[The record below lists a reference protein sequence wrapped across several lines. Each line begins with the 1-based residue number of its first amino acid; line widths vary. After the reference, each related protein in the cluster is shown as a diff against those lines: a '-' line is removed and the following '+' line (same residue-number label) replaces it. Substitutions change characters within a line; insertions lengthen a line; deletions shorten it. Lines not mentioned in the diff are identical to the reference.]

1 MHNIFLMYI
10 PVGNPEAVAHYR
22 DTIQQKVSFDRIAPY
37 VSREAAGK
45 LRKLFG
51 NRPIAVWG
59 SRDTKGNR
67 PKFERMAEGDDL
79 LIVEGETIKLMGKVA
94 LKTIN
99 PALSRELW
107 KNINPSREEGW
118 DLIYFIANP
127 EQIEVPFVK
136 FCRLFGYETNYQLRG
151 FTAVADD
158 KVRAFYARYDD
169 LYSILLRIRA
179 GEAVLPKSP
188 SEIQER
194 PPEYVEVPDDELR
207 EVERSSVVS
216 PHVRMQCALARL
228 GIKSGAKVWIP
239 ASDQEKVRRACS
251 FSEFES
257 EFAAGLDLP
266 KSYIE
271 NIDVVW
277 KEEFRIDAAFEV
289 EHSTAV
295 YSGLLRFADLTI
307 LAPNTTYP
315 MFVVAPAERKNRVRE
330 QLLRPTFRRL
340 EFRKSVLFLPYSEVE
355 KVERFFEDR
364 QSGMSV
370 QIFRDC
376 AQPLL

>member
-22 DTIQQKVSFDRIAPY
+22 DTIQQKVAFDRIARY
-37 VSREAAGK
+37 ATRETAGR
-45 LRKLFG
+45 LRRIFG
-51 NRPIAVWG
+51 DRPIAVWG
-59 SRDTKGNR
+59 SRDTAGNR
-67 PKFERMAEGDDL
+67 PKFDRMAEGDDL
-79 LIVEGETIKLMGKVA
+79 LIVEGDTIKLMGKVA
-94 LKTIN
+94 LKTVN
-99 PALSRELW
+99 PDLSRELW

-127 EQIEVPFVK
+127 AQIDVPFK
-136 FCRLFGYETNYQLRG
+136 EFCRLFGYESNYQLRG

-158 KVRAFYARYDD
+158 KVRSFYARYDD

-179 GEAVLPKSP
+179 GESVLPKLP
-188 SEIQER
+188 SEVQDG
-194 PPEYVEVPDDELR
+194 PPEYVEVPDDELQ
-207 EVERSSVVS
+207 EVERSGIVS

-239 ASDQEKVRRACS
+239 VSDQERVRRACS

-257 EFAAGLDLP
+257 EFAAGIDLP

-277 KEEFRIDAAFEV
+277 KDEFRIDAAFEV
-289 EHSTAV
+289 EHSTVV

-307 LAPNTTYP
+307 LAPNSTYP
-315 MFVVAPAERKNRVRE
+315 LFVVAPVERKNRVRE

-340 EFRKSVLFLPYSEVE
+340 EFRKSVLFLPYNEVE
-355 KVERFFEDR
+355 KVDIFFENA

-370 QIFRDC
+370 QILRER
-376 AQPLL
+376 AELLL